1 MHNVSSCSTLR
12 VSLRDERHPSIKP
25 ALPSSC
31 WDVTEAEW
39 MVQSCS
45 LIPNKKH
52 IFHVHF
58 LYFHC
63 AEDRLGP
70 LVPCRKHCLPP
81 LTGSVLVLLF
91 SSTSSPSFLP
101 SLALSLWFVFCD
113 NSRDW
118 SRHWMKKK
126 NIICMKHSL
135 IRPGVP
141 LNCVVLHMVGLSGLI
156 LWILL
161 IPCNLTNSLQ
171 FPPRLAS
178 PRPPV
183 LPPAA
188 ARWMATCRPSSAKL
202 RALESLECFW
212 APQLYQKERHK
223 SCRDVT
229 SLYDLFFVATV
240 VSSCVAIYTFSLRP
254 SAL

>member
-1 MHNVSSCSTLR
+1 MWLFSPLFTRLLIFNVCIMSPAAARLGSVC
-12 VSLRDERHPSIKP
+12 VMNGIHPSNQRCP
-25 ALPSSC
+25 HHAGMSQRQSGWCRAAPSSQ
-31 WDVTEAEW
+31 TK
-39 MVQSCS
+39 S
-45 LIPNKKH
+45 

-70 LVPCRKHCLPP
+70 LAPCRKHCLPP

-91 SSTSSPSFLP
+91 PSTPSPSFLP

-171 FPPRLAS
+171 FPPRPAS
-178 PRPPV
+178 P
-183 LPPAA
+183 A
-188 ARWMATCRPSSAKL
+188 CPSSCCCQMNGNLQTLKCWT
-202 RALESLECFW
+202 EGSG
-212 APQLYQKERHK
+212 
-223 SCRDVT
+223 
-229 SLYDLFFVATV
+229 
-240 VSSCVAIYTFSLRP
+240 VSGVFLSN
-254 SAL
+254 SALSKRET